1 MRAIATA
8 ICLATLPMLTGCRG
22 LLFPLILATR
32 IAVVAAAAVHPRV
45 VVVESPQLPPPL
57 PEAYYSHVYEVSPLP
72 PPPPSA
78 IPLPPAQPPAPPPDG
93 QLQPF
98 DATEAHAEIN
108 SVDPSSCWPSGS
120 VHGYGRARVTFAPSG
135 TVQLVEITNP
145 VHGQAPDSECIS
157 TKYGAATVQP
167 FGGPSVAVYTTFYVR

>member
-1 MRAIATA
+1 MRTIPTG
-8 ICLATLPMLTGCRG
+8 ICLAALPVLTTGCRG
-22 LLFPLILATR
+22 LLFPLLLATR

-45 VVVESPQLPPPL
+45 VVVESPPPP
-57 PEAYYSHVYEVSPLP
+57 PETYYSHAYEVPPLP

-78 IPLPPAQPPAPPPDG
+78 VPPPSAQPPAPPPDG

-108 SVDPSSCWPSGS
+108 AVEPSSCWPTGS
-120 VHGYGRARVTFAPSG
+120 VHGYGRARVTFAPNG

-145 VHGQAPDSECIS
+145 GRGQAPDSECIS
-157 TKYGAATVQP
+157 AKYGAATVQP
-167 FGGPSVAVYTTFYVR
+167 FGGSSVAVYTTFFVR